1 MIYIVR
7 HGETQWNAQGRIQG
21 RRDIELNDNGR
32 RQAEKAGQEL
42 SGRSFRIMITSPLL
56 RAKETGAI
64 LAKFAEV
71 KEVRED
77 ERIIERDFGELDGAY
92 FNEDVRHRL
101 YQEKVQG
108 AESLEDVGSRMLEAV
123 KEYASEYEGDL
134 LIVSHG
140 SAITQ
145 LLKRIDP
152 SLERVHIHL
161 NNVSI
166 SLVEQAEGQLRVVDY
181 NLDASYLNGADGEEE

>member
-1 MIYIVR
+1 M
-7 HGETQWNAQGRIQG
+7 
-21 RRDIELNDNGR
+21 
-32 RQAEKAGQEL
+32 
-42 SGRSFRIMITSPLL
+42 
-56 RAKETGAI
+56 
-64 LAKFAEV
+64 
-71 KEVRED
+71 RED